1 MAIKNVLRVIIITFM
16 ISSCSNKDNVIVKG
30 TYPAGTGEY
39 LRLEMLNI
47 SETQFIDSV
56 KIGKKGDFQV
66 SLKLDNPELILIKN
80 ARGQYINLLAFP
92 NDNIRLDIPAESFR
106 KGYTVAGSEESEK
119 IRLLVKTVNHTRK
132 QLDSI
137 TNAYDNIENPEGAE
151 AEQLIAS
158 YQRIFMEQKKNN
170 IRFIVENLGSLSS
183 VYALYQRIADDVYI
197 LNDLKD
203 LQYFKIVADSV
214 KIKHPGST
222 LTTSLVN
229 DVERKLREYEN
240 MLALN
245 ELSKHSGVEFG
256 MIDLKIED
264 SEANEI
270 SLGSLNGKV
279 VLLNFWASWN
289 SESRDLNHRLKTI
302 YNQYHDRGFEI
313 YSVSLDSDRS
323 KWRNAIFF
331 EEYPWVNVCELT
343 YPYSY
348 AATLYNVKSLP
359 ANYLIDRDGNIV
371 AKNVSGKALATYL
384 DNLL

>member
-1 MAIKNVLRVIIITFM
+1 MTIKNVLRVIIITFIM
-16 ISSCSNKDNVIVKG
+16 FSCTNEDNVIVKG
-30 TYPAGTGEY
+30 TYPSGTGEY

-56 KIGKKGDFQV
+56 KIDRKGDFRI

-92 NDNIRLDIPAESFR
+92 EDNIRLNIPAESFR
-106 KGYTVAGSEESEK
+106 TGYDVSGSEESEK

-137 TNAYDNIENPEGAE
+137 TDAFNNLEDPEGTE

-158 YQRIFMEQKKNN
+158 YQKIFMEQKKNN
-170 IRFIVENLGSLSS
+170 IRFVVENLGSLAS
-183 VYALYQRIADDVYI
+183 VYALYQRISDDVFI
-197 LNDLKD
+197 LNDVKD
-203 LQYFKIVADSV
+203 LQYYRIVADSM

-222 LTTSLVN
+222 LTSSLVN
-229 DVERKLREYEN
+229 DVEKRLREYEN

-245 ELSKHSGVEFG
+245 ELSKHNVVEAG

-264 SEANEI
+264 SEENEI
-270 SLGSLNGKV
+270 SLSSLRGKV

-289 SESRDLNHRLKTI
+289 SESRGFNHRLKSI
-302 YNQYHDRGFEI
+302 YDQYHDRGFEV
-313 YSVSLDSDRS
+313 YSISLDSDRNS
-323 KWRNAIFF
+323 WRNAIFF
-331 EEYPWVNVCELT
+331 EEYPWINVSELT
-343 YPYSY
+343 YPYSQ
-348 AATLYNVKSLP
+348 AATLYNVTSLP
-359 ANYLIDRDGNIV
+359 SNYLIDRDANIV
-371 AKNVSGKALATYL
+371 AKNVAGKTLATYL